1 MTSWRSAWGVPIALV
16 ALGTVPVVAGTLRV
30 VELSGGTAA
39 LPSDARFDATPLPVV
54 LHIVCAAVFA
64 IVGAFQF
71 APRLRRRRP
80 GWHRRA
86 GRVLVVA
93 GLGVALTA
101 LWLNQYVP
109 RAGATREVLYPLRL
123 VFGIA
128 MVVTLVLG
136 FRAARR
142 RDFVHHRAW
151 MIRSYAIG
159 LVAGTQVVTLG
170 IGGAILGTAELTTA
184 LLLAAAWAINLAVAE
199 RAIRTRARPRTP
211 AAAAVPM
218 AVP

>member
-1 MTSWRSAWGVPIALV
+1 MTFRSSTWRVPVALV
-16 ALGTVPVVAGTLRV
+16 ALGTVPVIAGALRL

-39 LPSDARFDATPLPVV
+39 LPSDARYDATPLPVV

-64 IVGAFQF
+64 ILGALQF
-71 APRLRRRRP
+71 APRLRRRRH

-93 GLGVALTA
+93 GLGVALSA

-109 RAGATREVLYPLRL
+109 RAGATRELLYPLRMA
-123 VFGIA
+123 FGVA
-128 MVVTLVLG
+128 MVVTIVLG
-136 FRAARR
+136 FLAARR
-142 RDFVHHRAW
+142 RDVAHHQAW

-159 LVAGTQVVTLG
+159 LVAGTQVFTLG
-170 IGGAILGTAELTTA
+170 IGGAIFGTGELTTA
-184 LLLAAAWAINLAVAE
+184 LLLAAAWGINLAVAE
-199 RAIRTRARPRTP
+199 RAIRTRPRRRAPAR
-211 AAAAVPM
+211 AVRM